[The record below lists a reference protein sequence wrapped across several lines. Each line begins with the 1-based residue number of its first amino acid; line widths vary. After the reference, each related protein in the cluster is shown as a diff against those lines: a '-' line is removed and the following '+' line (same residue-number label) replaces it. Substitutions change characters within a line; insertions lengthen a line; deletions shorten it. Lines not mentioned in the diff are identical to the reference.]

1 MNYLLLILVCLL
13 QGNLVAAVNVDE
25 TLSDDEEF
33 EILQDL
39 ILELDIEKG
48 SDTEIITVRPGLE
61 KEDEYEDSTEE
72 VWDYSPE
79 ENLVQDLI
87 DDEFGE
93 ELVEIIQQREPNLP
107 KKSNIIL
114 VVGISVP
121 IMLLLSVL
129 IILVVFKLRKN
140 SKSGEPSSHTS
151 PEQA

>member
-1 MNYLLLILVCLL
+1 M
-13 QGNLVAAVNVDE
+13 AAVNVDE

>member
-13 QGNLVAAVNVDE
+13 QGNLVAALNVDE

-48 SDTEIITVRPGLE
+48 SDTEIITVRPGLI
-61 KEDEYEDSTEE
+61 KEDEYEDSTE
-72 VWDYSPE
+72 WDYSPD

-87 DDEFGE
+87 DEELGE

-107 KKSNIIL
+107 EKSNIIL
-114 VVGISVP
+114 IAGISVP
-121 IMLLLSVL
+121 IILLLSVL
-129 IILVVFKLRKN
+129 IILVVFKLRRN
-140 SKSGEPSSHTS
+140 SKSGEPRSHPS